1 MDCYDCNDCYDF
13 VLLLTQLLFH
23 FVLSRRRTSGLL
35 SSGLWR
41 TQIMVRDRLFI
52 WPKHPLTHLSP
63 LTLLLFTAA
72 IYLAKRNIRKKG
84 ILELHE
90 QVRTRDSPVTHL
102 TCRRSLRCNFSI
114 LRSSTTA
121 CTSGWITNGIS
132 LWCRLKSSTGGL
144 CKKITAQ
151 LSWFFS
157 GSRRVLRFWCAI
169 SSLRAAKE
177 RKKPDRVVFEC
188 QERAYWV
195 VHRPPVRAHTQTL
208 RGRRQDSAPHFFI
221 SQAR

>member
-1 MDCYDCNDCYDF
+1 MDCCDCDDLYDF
-13 VLLLTQLLFH
+13 VVLLTPLLFH
-23 FVLSRRRTSGLL
+23 FVLSRRRTSGLH
-35 SSGLWR
+35 SSGRWR
-41 TQIMVRDRLFI
+41 TQIMVRGWLFL
-52 WPKHPLTHLSP
+52 WPKHPLTHLSR
-63 LTLLLFTAA
+63 LTLLLFMAA

-90 QVRTRDSPVTHL
+90 QVRTGDSPVTRL
-102 TCRRSLRCNFSI
+102 ACRHSLRCNFSV

-144 CKKITAQ
+144 YKKTQSSAQ
-151 LSWFFS
+151 LIFS

-169 SSLRAAKE
+169 SFLRAAKE

-208 RGRRQDSAPHFFI
+208 RRRRLDSTPHLFI